1 MILRRDNMDIET
13 EEKHMARVMMYSCGG
28 TRRELTSFDTYEEAL
43 AFCED
48 NHWVFDAGYIWDLEI
63 EEE

>member
-1 MILRRDNMDIET
+1 
-13 EEKHMARVMMYSCGG
+13 MARVMMYSCGG
-28 TRRELTSFDTYEEAL
+28 IRRELTSFDTYEEAY
-43 AFCED
+43 AYCED